1 VAILTPLAAVTNV
14 VGVPGS
20 DDEDDPP
27 PHAYRPIV
35 AIAINPILA
44 MLFFEILLI
53 AIPMD

>member
-1 VAILTPLAAVTNV
+1 VAILSPLAAVTNV